1 MLIDERRLLVLRRL
15 ALLCVLSVLAVT
27 TLSAFL
33 RHAKAGLGCAE
44 WPACYGADLRAAQR
58 SEPPPA
64 AEQATTAVARM
75 AHRIVATLVLLWI
88 AIMLM
93 VCFGA
98 RPFLVR
104 EGGIVL
110 ALLALAL
117 GLAVLG
123 RWSSDAR
130 VPAVAMANLFG
141 GFAMLAFCVRLAA
154 MVGRA
159 GRPARPSMP
168 RHAVVAGLL
177 LLSAQIL
184 LGSLVSASYA
194 GLSCDLGHCGAAEL
208 LRITDWSG
216 LDPWREPALDSVKP
230 GQTPAGAL
238 ALGLHRTLA
247 LPVAAMLGA
256 LAFLA
261 WRSGRRHIGA
271 TLLVLLGAQVAL
283 GLTITFFALP
293 MAAVLLHNLFAASL
307 LATLSLLI

>member
-1 MLIDERRLLVLRRL
+1 MLIDDRRLLVLRRV
-15 ALLCVLSVLAVT
+15 AMLCVVSVLAVT

-33 RHAKAGLGCAE
+33 RHAKAGLGCAD
-44 WPACYGADLRAAQR
+44 WPACYGQELRAAQR
-58 SEPPPA
+58 GEPPAA
-64 AEQATTAVARM
+64 AEQATTAVARL

-110 ALLALAL
+110 ALLALAV

-141 GFAMLAFCVRLAA
+141 GFAMLALCVRLAA
-154 MVGRA
+154 LAGRVGRPGGA
-159 GRPARPSMP
+159 SAHRRGA
-168 RHAVVAGLL
+168 VAGLL
-177 LLSAQIL
+177 LLSGQIL
-184 LGSLVSASYA
+184 LGSLVSASHA
-194 GLSCDLGHCGAAEL
+194 GLSCDMGHCSAAEL

-216 LDPWREPALDSVKP
+216 LDPWREPVLDSVRP
-230 GQTPAGAL
+230 GQPPAGAV
-238 ALGLHRTLA
+238 ALGLHRYLA
-247 LPVAAMLGA
+247 LPVAVMLGA
-256 LAFLA
+256 LGLLA
-261 WRSGRRHIGA
+261 WRSGRRHIGV
-271 TLLVLLGAQVAL
+271 TLLVLLGAQVVL

-293 MAAVLLHNLFAASL
+293 MGAVLLHNLFAASL

>member
-15 ALLCVLSVLAVT
+15 ALLCVVSLLAVT

-33 RHAKAGLGCAE
+33 RHAKAGLGCAD
-44 WPACYGADLRAAQR
+44 WPACYGQELRAAKR
-58 SEPPPA
+58 GETPTA
-64 AEQATTAVARM
+64 TEQATTAVARL

-93 VCFGA
+93 VCYGA
-98 RPFLVR
+98 RPFIMR
-104 EGGIVL
+104 EGSIVL

-141 GFAMLAFCVRLAA
+141 GFAMLAICVHLAA
-154 MVGRA
+154 TA
-159 GRPARPSMP
+159 GRQLRASMG

-184 LGSLVSASYA
+184 LGGLVSASHA
-194 GLSCDLGHCGAAEL
+194 GLSCDMGHCSVAEL
-208 LRITDWSG
+208 LRIADWSG
-216 LDPWREPALDSVKP
+216 LDPWREPVLDSVRP
-230 GQTPAGAL
+230 GQPPAGVV
-238 ALGLHRTLA
+238 ALGLHRYLA
-247 LPVAAMLGA
+247 LPVAAMLAA
-256 LAFLA
+256 LGVLA
-261 WRSGRRHIGA
+261 WRSGRRHLGA
-271 TLLVLLGAQVAL
+271 TLLVLLGAQIVL
-283 GLTITFFALP
+283 GLIVTLFALP
-293 MAAVLLHNLFAASL
+293 MGAVLLHNLFAASL

>member
-104 EGGIVL
+104 EGRVVL
-110 ALLALAL
+110 ALLVLAL

-130 VPAVAMANLFG
+130 VPAVAMANLCG
-141 GFAMLAFCVRLAA
+141 GFAMLALCVRLAA
-154 MVGRA
+154 MVGRP
-159 GRPARPSMP
+159 GRASTC
-168 RHAVVAGLL
+168 RHALAAGLL

>member
-1 MLIDERRLLVLRRL
+1 MLIDDRRLLVLHRV
-15 ALLCVLSVLAVT
+15 ALLCVVSVLAVT

-44 WPACYGADLRAAQR
+44 WPACYGQELRAAQR
-58 SEPPPA
+58 GEPPAA
-64 AEQATTAVARM
+64 AEQATTAVARL

-104 EGGIVL
+104 DGGIVL
-110 ALLALAL
+110 ALLALAV

-141 GFAMLAFCVRLAA
+141 GFAMLALCVRLAA
-154 MVGRA
+154 TA
-159 GRPARPSMP
+159 GRQERASTG
-168 RHAVVAGLL
+168 RHAFVAGLL
-177 LLSAQIL
+177 LLSAQIM
-184 LGSLVSASYA
+184 LGGLVSASHA
-194 GLSCDLGHCGAAEL
+194 GLSCDMGHCSAAEL

-216 LDPWREPALDSVKP
+216 LDPWREPVLDSVRP
-230 GQTPAGAL
+230 GQPPAGAV
-238 ALGLHRTLA
+238 ALGLHRYLA

-256 LAFLA
+256 LGLLA

-271 TLLVLLGAQVAL
+271 TLLVLLGAQVVL

-293 MAAVLLHNLFAASL
+293 MGAVLLHNLFAASL